1 MFEVGFSI
9 VAAFVLLWIKLPLIV
24 RLKALG
30 HPFLLDLSVSV
41 GVFIMFGGTGAGLA
55 AATVA
60 GLVLSV
66 LISSTRKLY
75 GYYEYDHK
83 EREWYYIVGKLNQI
97 DNIIAEKERKLGYD
111 LRNKHRAA

>member
-9 VAAFVLLWIKLPLIV
+9 VAAFVLLWIKLPLIL

-60 GLVLSV
+60 GLTLSV
-66 LISSTRKLY
+66 LISSARKAV

-83 EREWYYIVGKLNQI
+83 EREWYYVVGKINQV
-97 DNIIAEKERKLGYD
+97 DNIIAEKERKLGHD
-111 LRNKHRAA
+111 LRHKNLAP

>member
-9 VAAFVLLWIKLPLIV
+9 VAAFVLLWIKLPLIL

-60 GLVLSV
+60 GLTLSV
-66 LISSTRKLY
+66 LISGARKTF
-75 GYYEYDHK
+75 GYYEFDK
-83 EREWYYIVGKLNQI
+83 GEWWYVRGKICQI
-97 DNIIAEKERKLGYD
+97 DNIADEKARKIGYAQ
-111 LRNKHRAA
+111 LRKEAGSS